1 MGNDF
6 FDGLSETITR
16 TAKEFGERAESLYET
31 QKLRTRIA
39 GEERLAEKAKA
50 DLGNLIYQRYE
61 TGEDVDD
68 EIAALCEKIAQHY
81 KKIND
86 LKEKAANKRGQKICP
101 SCLKEVDQEVAFCP
115 YCGTPCAN
123 PAKEEPECSENC
135 EDAGCEEDCGPQE
148 GCEPECE
155 EEACGECEPKC
166 EEENCGECEPE
177 SACGGECISEDENE
191 EHSSQD
197 TALEEEPVEE
207 TPVGE
212 APAEEEK

>member
-61 TGEDVDD
+61 TGEDLDD

-101 SCLKEVDQEVAFCP
+101 SCQKEVDQEVAFCP

-123 PAKEEPECSENC
+123 PAKEETECSENC

-148 GCEPECE
+148 GCEPE
-155 EEACGECEPKC
+155 
-166 EEENCGECEPE
+166 

-191 EHSSQD
+191 EHTSQD
-197 TALEEEPVEE
+197 TAVEEEPVEE

-212 APAEEEK
+212 TPADTSV

>member
-39 GEERLAEKAKA
+39 GEERLAEKAQA

-68 EIAALCEKIAQHY
+68 EIAAICEKIAQHY

-101 SCLKEVDQEVAFCP
+101 SCQKEVDQEVAFCP

-148 GCEPECE
+148 GCEPE
-155 EEACGECEPKC
+155 
-166 EEENCGECEPE
+166 

-197 TALEEEPVEE
+197 AALEEEPVEE